1 MSDKIFD
8 IILIGA
14 TGFTGRRA
22 AKYLKEHA
30 PELNIGIAA
39 RNESRLSSLASQLG
53 YSTSSTF
60 VVDTLNKETV
70 DKVAAI
76 AKVIISTAG
85 PFSLYGEQV
94 IASCVEHGTHYLDIT
109 GEVDFI
115 KSMMN
120 KYGDLAVKNKCLLI
134 PFSGFD
140 SVPADIATYLISK
153 KFENPETLQIKAYYK
168 TKGGLNGGT
177 IASMLNKFEAGDSKN
192 SRNPRLIMQENGQKL
207 APPKGAH
214 AFGYNSDINRWS
226 APFIMGAINSKVVY
240 RSASLWKDLGSP
252 YAASISYSEHSS
264 FGKWYNPFSFIALS
278 TLLISLQLLGP
289 FAWFRALIKKVAPNP
304 GEGPSEHS
312 IENGF
317 FSLKAIAKDGI
328 KDYKT
333 LSMYYPGDPSNKA
346 TVFFLCE
353 SALTL
358 VQNLDDLPHRF
369 GFLTSTT
376 ALGEPLINR
385 LETKG
390 LIIS

>member
-1 MSDKIFD
+1 MSEKDFD

-14 TGFTGRRA
+14 TGFTGKRA

-30 PELNIGIAA
+30 PDLKIGLAA
-39 RNESRLSSLASQLG
+39 RNESRLSALASQLG
-53 YSTSSTF
+53 YSNSSTF
-60 VVDTLNKETV
+60 VVDTLNKETI

-76 AKVIISTAG
+76 SKVIISTAG

-115 KSMMN
+115 RSMMD
-120 KYGDLAVKNKCLLI
+120 KYGELALKNKCILI

-140 SVPADIATYLISK
+140 SVPADITAYLLSK
-153 KFENPETLQIKAYYK
+153 KFRASETLQIKAYYK

-177 IASMLNKFEAGDSKN
+177 IASMLNKFESGESKN
-192 SRNPRLIMQENGQKL
+192 SRDPRLIMQNNGQKL
-207 APPKGAH
+207 ATPIGAH
-214 AFGYNSDINRWS
+214 AFGFNSDIKRWS

-240 RSASLWKDLGSP
+240 RSASLWKDLGAP
-252 YAASISYSEHSS
+252 YAQSISYSEHSS
-264 FGKWYNPFSFIALS
+264 FGKWYNPLAFIALS

-289 FAWFRALIKKVAPNP
+289 FAWFRALIKKMAPKP

-317 FSLKAIAKDGI
+317 FSLKAIAKDGL
-328 KDYKT
+328 KESKA
-333 LSMYYPGDPSNKA
+333 LSMYYSGDPSNKA

-353 SALTL
+353 SAITL
-358 VQNLDDLPHRF
+358 VHNLDQLPPRY

-376 ALGEPLINR
+376 ALGDLLITR
-385 LETKG
+385 LETRG
-390 LIIS
+390 LKIS

>member
-1 MSDKIFD
+1 MSNKHFD

-14 TGFTGRRA
+14 TGFTGKRA
-22 AKYLKEHA
+22 AKYLKKHA
-30 PELNIGIAA
+30 PDLKIGLAA
-39 RNESRLSSLASQLG
+39 RNEGRLATLASQLG
-53 YSTSSTF
+53 YSNNSTF

-70 DKVAAI
+70 DKVTSI
-76 AKVIISTAG
+76 SKIIISTAG

-94 IASCVEHGTHYLDIT
+94 ITSCVVHGTHYLDIT

-115 KSMMN
+115 KSMMD
-120 KYGDLAVKNKCLLI
+120 KYGELAVKNKCKLI

-140 SVPADIATYLISK
+140 SVPADITAYLLSK
-153 KFENPETLQIKAYYK
+153 EFKNPDSLQIKAHYK

-177 IASMLNKFEAGDSKN
+177 IASMLNKFESGESKN
-192 SRNPRLIMQENGQKL
+192 SRNPRLIMQDNGQKL
-207 APPKGAH
+207 TTPVGAH
-214 AFGYNSDINRWS
+214 AFGFNTDIKRWS

-240 RSASLWKDLGSP
+240 RSASLWKGFGAP
-252 YAASISYSEHSS
+252 YAQSISYSEHSS
-264 FGKWYNPFSFIALS
+264 FGKWYNPLSFIALS

-289 FAWFRALIKKVAPNP
+289 LAWFRALIKKIAPKP

-317 FSLKAIAKDGI
+317 FSLKAIAKDGL
-328 KDYKT
+328 KESKA
-333 LSMYYPGDPSNKA
+333 LSMYYAGDPSNKA

-358 VQNLDDLPHRF
+358 VYNLDQLPPRY

-376 ALGEPLINR
+376 ALEDLLITR
-385 LETKG
+385 LETRG
-390 LIIS
+390 LKIS